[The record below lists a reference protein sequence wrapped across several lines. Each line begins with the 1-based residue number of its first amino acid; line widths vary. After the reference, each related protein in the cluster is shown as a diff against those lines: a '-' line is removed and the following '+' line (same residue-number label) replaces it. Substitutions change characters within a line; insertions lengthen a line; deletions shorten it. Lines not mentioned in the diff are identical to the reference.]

1 MLIDFWKIGKVLKIT
16 KIGKFNFGCQK
27 RVKKFLIIFID
38 STFKG
43 AKELLNIAK

>member
-1 MLIDFWKIGKVLKIT
+1 LVAK
-16 KIGKFNFGCQK
+16 K